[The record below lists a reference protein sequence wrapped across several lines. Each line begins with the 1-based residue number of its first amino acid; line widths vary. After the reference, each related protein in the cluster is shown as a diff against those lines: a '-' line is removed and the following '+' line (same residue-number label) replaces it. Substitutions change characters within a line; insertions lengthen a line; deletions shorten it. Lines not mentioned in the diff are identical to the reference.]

1 MTKEE
6 IIKRMNDL
14 PKGGI
19 TTKKIKSSNGK
30 IYEYYF
36 LQWSENGKQ
45 YSKTINKDDLKMV
58 KEQLEER
65 KKLEELL
72 RKNSFDEDIDMEFNT
87 HVIIGKELKY
97 LLESIENYNKR
108 YCYNNILNYLNDS
121 NFGKVF
127 ILYGLRR
134 TGKTT
139 LIKQII
145 HNMDDIS
152 FNKTAFIQITRK
164 DSFALFNK
172 DLKLLQKNGYKYIFI
187 DEITF
192 MEDFIEGAALL
203 ADVYASSGMK
213 IVLSGRDSFF
223 FWITKS
229 NELYDRS
236 ILQHTTFIT
245 YKEFSSVLGVHGID
259 NYIQYGGTMSVSGN
273 NYNSAFLDIESTNEY
288 IDSAISNNIQ
298 HSLRYYQYGGHFR
311 ELYDLYKNNELT
323 NSINRV
329 VEDIN
334 HRFTIEVLEKDF
346 KSNDLHIS
354 ANNLRKDKTHSNTIL
369 DDIDEKAFTERLK
382 QLLNIKNR
390 NEKQIS
396 IRDSHIPQIKE
407 YLKALDLIDTIDV
420 LDIDINKN
428 KREHIVFTQPGLR
441 YSQAKS
447 FVESLLNDN
456 YFRSISIDM
465 QNYIIHRVINEIKGR
480 MAEDIVLLETK
491 LAMKKNR
498 VFKLQF
504 AVGEFDM
511 VITYPETLETEIFE
525 IKYSK
530 EIVKEQTRFL
540 IDEEKCN
547 QTAFQFGRIRKK
559 TVIYRGN
566 STIVDGIH
574 YKNIEE
580 YLSELYLSNN

>member
-6 IIKRMNDL
+6 IIKRINDL
-14 PKGGI
+14 PNGGI

-65 KKLEELL
+65 KKLEESL
-72 RKNSFDEDIDMEFNT
+72 RNNSFDEDIDMEFNT

-97 LLESIENYNKR
+97 FLESIENYNKR
-108 YCYNNILNYLNDS
+108 YCYNKILNYLNDS

-127 ILYGLRR
+127 MLYGLRR

-172 DLKLLQKNGYKYIFI
+172 DLKLLQKNGNKYIFI
-187 DEITF
+187 DEISF

-213 IVLSGRDSFF
+213 IVLSGTDSLG

-236 ILQHTTFIT
+236 ILQHTTFIP
-245 YKEFSSVLGVHGID
+245 YNEFSSLLGVNGID

-311 ELYDLYKNNELT
+311 ELYDLYNNNELI

-329 VEDIN
+329 VEDKN

-354 ANNLRKDKTHSNTIL
+354 ANNLRKDKTHSNTII
-369 DDIDEKAFTERLK
+369 DDIDEKTFTERLK

-396 IRDSHIPQIKE
+396 ISDSHVTQIKE
-407 YLKALDLIDTIDV
+407 YLKALDLLDTIDV

-428 KREHIVFTQPGLR
+428 KRERIVFTQPGLR

-465 QNYIIHRVINEIKGR
+465 QNYIINRVINEIKGI

-511 VITYPETLETEIFE
+511 VITYPDTLEAEIFE

-530 EIVKEQTRFL
+530 EIVKE
-540 IDEEKCN
+540 
-547 QTAFQFGRIRKK
+547 
-559 TVIYRGN
+559 
-566 STIVDGIH
+566 
-574 YKNIEE
+574 
-580 YLSELYLSNN
+580 